1 MHKQQKLDR
10 RIEYA
15 AVCPVNY
22 LSLYATAYIFIPTNL
37 QNTETIKST
46 LFFTSFVSKVR
57 KSDCHFSSNWNY
69 EFRRSFTIPASHVF
83 DGATKFCQRMRK
95 CY

>member
-37 QNTETIKST
+37 QNTETIKINFIFHFICLKSKKIR
-46 LFFTSFVSKVR
+46 LSF
-57 KSDCHFSSNWNY
+57 
-69 EFRRSFTIPASHVF
+69 
-83 DGATKFCQRMRK
+83 
-95 CY
+95 